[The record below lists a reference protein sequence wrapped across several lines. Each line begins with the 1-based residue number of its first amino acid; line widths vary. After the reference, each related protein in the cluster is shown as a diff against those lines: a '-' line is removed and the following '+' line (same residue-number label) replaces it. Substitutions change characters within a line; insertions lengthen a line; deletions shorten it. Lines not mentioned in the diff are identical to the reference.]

1 MGKIRAEPSQRRSRE
16 RRDAILAAAAR
27 LIATHG
33 TDGLKMGALAEAVGI
48 SMGSLYQY
56 FAVRGAVIQALA
68 AQFNAESR
76 ACVEAAVSGAENPA
90 ELQAAFST
98 LVDDYLRIVR
108 SDAAMRHIWA
118 GMQTDPDLIE
128 HQLDESRAVAEFLAA
143 RVHTL
148 SKSSD
153 RPKPTLECLA
163 IWELGEAAVRLA
175 LAVDDAEGATIVSTY
190 KSMALAELRK
200 LLDA

>member
-1 MGKIRAEPSQRRSRE
+1 MRAGPSQRRSRE
-16 RRDAILAAAAR
+16 RREAILAAAAR
-27 LIATHG
+27 LIAAQG
-33 TDGLKMGALAEAVGI
+33 TDGLKMSALAEAAGI

-76 ACVEAAVSGAENPA
+76 ICVESAISAAQNPD
-90 ELQAAFST
+90 ELLRAFSD

-128 HQLDESRAVAEFLAA
+128 QQLDESRAVAEFLAA
-143 RVHTL
+143 RVL
-148 SKSSD
+148 SLGSA
-153 RPKPTLECLA
+153 PEAPHPTLECLA

-175 LAVDDAEGATIVSTY
+175 LAVDEAEGATIVSTY